1 MAKELIT
8 IKKYANRRLYNTATS
23 AYVTLDDLAEMV
35 KKGDDFAVFD
45 AKSNEEITRSILSQI
60 IFEQENKEGQSLLP
74 VNFLRQVIKYYGD
87 QMQMVVPSFLD
98 MSMDN
103 FVKEQDKIRENMTKS
118 FGVGMMTTPFNPF
131 DDQIKSTMAMFEQS
145 MAMFNPF
152 APKPAEKPATELEI
166 LKKQMEDI
174 QKKLEKLG

>member
-1 MAKELIT
+1 MAKEPIT
-8 IKKYANRRLYNTATS
+8 IKKYANRRLYNTDTS

-35 KKGDDFAVFD
+35 KKGDDFQVYD

-98 MSMDN
+98 MSMQN
-103 FVKEQDKIRENMTKS
+103 FKQEQDKIRENMGKT
-118 FGVGMMTTPFNPF
+118 FGAGMMTGSFNPF
-131 DDQIKSTMAMFEQS
+131 DEQIKSTMAMFEQS

-152 APKPAEKPATELEI
+152 VAPAPEPPPSELET
-166 LKKQMEDI
+166 LKKQMEEI
-174 QKKLEKLG
+174 QKKLNSL